1 MGSDDPKHRRSYAAP
16 PSVVLGGIFVMGIT
30 MGIFLTLLAA
40 SAVPD
45 KGARTQASRASRG
58 PCTSRFHFLSI
69 SLSLSRFLAV
79 TLSHDITP
87 CTAAYHAICASGR
100 ATLRGILHT
109 LRGTLYTCTLL
120 AVGIWPS
127 ARHVLQRAV
136 RHPPGLAR
144 MTCACVLVFVCVRG
158 GRQTRP
164 WKPSRS
170 FCSRAVRGLHHRHGV
185 AGWNCDQTFGLKPS
199 PTSLGLASTWSPART
214 RANPLDAACGCFC
227 TRRLKCAYVCVL
239 HMSCT
244 PRAACCSPL

>member
-1 MGSDDPKHRRSYAAP
+1 MSRRSLLEFCIRHRLSAPIGMGSDDPKHRRSYAAP

-69 SLSLSRFLAV
+69 SLSLSRCLAV

-120 AVGIWPS
+120 AVAHVAFCETRAA
-127 ARHVLQRAV
+127 ARGAA
-136 RHPPGLAR
+136 PPRIGSHDVC
-144 MTCACVLVFVCVRG
+144 MCACFCLCAWWAADPALETKPQLLLKSRAGSASPSRRG
-158 GRQTRP
+158 GLEL
-164 WKPSRS
+164 RS
-170 FCSRAVRGLHHRHGV
+170 DFWIETISDLPGPRI
-185 AGWNCDQTFGLKPS
+185 
-199 PTSLGLASTWSPART
+199 
-214 RANPLDAACGCFC
+214 
-227 TRRLKCAYVCVL
+227 YVV
-239 HMSCT
+239 SCT
-244 PRAACCSPL
+244 HAREPAGRCMRLFLHA